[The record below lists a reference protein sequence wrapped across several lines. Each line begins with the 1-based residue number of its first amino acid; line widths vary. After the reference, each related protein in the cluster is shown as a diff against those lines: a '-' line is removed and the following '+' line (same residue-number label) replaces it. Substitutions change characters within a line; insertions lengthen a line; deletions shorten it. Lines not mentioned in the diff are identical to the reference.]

1 MIIGIAGLNNSRSS
15 RYINRAWGNMHR
27 KIYEDHF
34 GSIPK
39 DDDGRSYEIHHIDG
53 NHSNNDPTNLKCVT
67 IQEHYD
73 IHYSQGDWSACQ
85 LILTRMAKT
94 PDEISEEC
102 SRLVKQRINEGKM
115 PWLASDHA
123 RARELDKVRLGKHPW
138 QGKKGSELATRNN
151 LRRADE
157 GTNPFAGEPGSKL
170 SKQIQ
175 LARVGNGTHNFSGAQ
190 GSIHSTK
197 LNLRLLEEGRHP
209 SQNPESMQKL
219 STSMKNLAANGN
231 HPAQIAIRNGT
242 HPSQQKWTCPHC
254 SKEGKGMSN
263 AKRYHFDNCKNK
275 GE

>member
-1 MIIGIAGLNNSRSS
+1 
-15 RYINRAWGNMHR
+15 MHR

-85 LILTRMAKT
+85 LILTRMNKT
-94 PDEISEEC
+94 PAEISKEC
-102 SRLVKQRINEGKM
+102 S
-115 PWLASDHA
+115 D
-123 RARELDKVRLGKHPW
+123 
-138 QGKKGSELATRNN
+138 LATKNN
-151 LRRADE
+151 FKRSKN
-157 GTNPFAGEPGSKL
+157 GTNPFAGEQGSIL
-170 SKQIQ
+170 SKQVQRRRID
-175 LARVGNGTHNFSGAQ
+175 AGTHNFVGEQ

-219 STSMKNLAANGN
+219 STSMKNLAATGN
-231 HPAQIAIRNGT
+231 HPAQISMRNGT
-242 HPSQQKWTCPHC
+242 HPSQQEWTCPHC
-254 SKEGKGMSN
+254 MRNGKGMSN
-263 AKRYHFDNCKNK
+263 AKRHHFDNCKILRK
-275 GE
+275 D

>member
-1 MIIGIAGLNNSRSS
+1 
-15 RYINRAWGNMHR
+15 MHR

-85 LILTRMAKT
+85 LILTRMNKT
-94 PDEISEEC
+94 PAEISKEC
-102 SRLVKQRINEGKM
+102 S
-115 PWLASDHA
+115 D
-123 RARELDKVRLGKHPW
+123 
-138 QGKKGSELATRNN
+138 LATKNN
-151 LRRADE
+151 FKRSKN
-157 GTNPFAGEPGSKL
+157 GTNPFAGEQGSIL
-170 SKQIQ
+170 SKQVQRRRID
-175 LARVGNGTHNFSGAQ
+175 AGTHNFVGEQ

-219 STSMKNLAANGN
+219 STSMKNLVATGN
-231 HPAQIAIRNGT
+231 HPAQISMRNGT
-242 HPSQQKWTCPHC
+242 HPSQQKWVCPHC
-254 SKEGKGMSN
+254 MRSGKGMSN
-263 AKRYHFDNCKNK
+263 AKRHHFDNCKILQK
-275 GE
+275 D